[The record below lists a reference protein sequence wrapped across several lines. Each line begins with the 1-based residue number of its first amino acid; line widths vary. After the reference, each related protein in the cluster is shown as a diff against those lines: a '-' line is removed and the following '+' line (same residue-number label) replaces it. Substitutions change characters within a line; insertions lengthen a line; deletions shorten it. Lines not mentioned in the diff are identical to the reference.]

1 VRKQH
6 GGEHGRI
13 EAFLARQ
20 SAEDRDFLEPR
31 LLPPWLVRRRRLE
44 VRNQLIVAAR
54 PVFSGDRRSTYAAK
68 DAARAL
74 AGYSGNWRRELPE
87 GVSRRHQMQHAIL
100 RAGDGKVIGWRRI
113 AEIWATARNAGVAA
127 SRGAQQTQTIPR
139 SGRDRDR
146 AD

>member
-1 VRKQH
+1 VFKNDGSLAHIQ
-6 GGEHGRI
+6 EI
-13 EAFLARQ
+13 LARL
-20 SAEDRDFLEPR
+20 APDDRAVLEPVT
-31 LLPPWLVRRRRLE
+31 LPRWLVRRRRLE

-54 PVFSGDRRSTYAAK
+54 PVFSSDPRSTYAAK

-74 AGYSGNWRRELPE
+74 GGYSGNWRRELPE

-127 SRGAQQTQTIPR
+127 SRGAQQTETISR